1 MLKLQSRSNP
11 LGFGPTISHGGFQ
24 WNIVAGWIG
33 LIWYAVVVAVCILGY
48 FQIWR
53 YFLQRP
59 RKAHSSVSPDAP
71 HVTVIRPVKGLEPH
85 LYDCLASTFFQDY
98 PHDKLAVHFCVS
110 SKSDPGYPTLQK
122 LLSDFPRAN
131 VRLYIEEE
139 DPMLQPDNEF
149 AQHLGPNPKIRNM
162 SRAYREAQGDIVW
175 IMDCNVWVGKGVCG
189 RMVDRLCGLGGARP
203 GKKYKFVHHLPVAV
217 DVTDAASL
225 REEREALLDAYTSH
239 QSEGTAARDEAA
251 ELITE
256 QHESPL
262 ATGGGRLEELF
273 LSSSH
278 AKMYTAINTVLIA
291 PCIVGKSNMFRRS
304 HLDYL
309 TTASAVN
316 PHSYTPGIDYF
327 SDNIC
332 EDHLIGD
339 LLWKNRVREEKNG
352 ERFGKHAMVFG
363 DLAFQPVANMSVRAY
378 IARRVR
384 WLRVR
389 KFTVL
394 LATLVEPGTES
405 LLCSFYGAYG
415 VTTSLAPFMHEKG
428 YAFASHLTS
437 WCAFLGVFLASLVA
451 WILVDW
457 TLYMKMH
464 SAKTVELDEDTPV
477 FAKPPR
483 RGCTTRRPFRQ
494 WFAAWLGREMLAFP
508 IWAWAF
514 YGGVTVTWR
523 DRRFRVG
530 LDMKVREI
538 DCDKDIQSE
547 GSYSRGLSLGGSS
560 SSGSGS
566 RQEDRDKVRQ
576 D

>member
-1 MLKLQSRSNP
+1 M
-11 LGFGPTISHGGFQ
+11 
-24 WNIVAGWIG
+24 
-33 LIWYAVVVAVCILGY
+33 
-48 FQIWR
+48 
-53 YFLQRP
+53 
-59 RKAHSSVSPDAP
+59 SPDAP

-85 LYDCLASTFFQDY
+85 LYECLASTFFQDY
-98 PHDKLAVHFCVS
+98 PRDKLAVHLCVS
-110 SKSDPGYPTLQK
+110 SRSDPGYPTLQK
-122 LLSDFPRAN
+122 LLSDFPHAN
-131 VRLYIEEE
+131 VRLYVEE
-139 DPMLQPDNEF
+139 DDPLLQPGNEF
-149 AQHLGPNPKIRNM
+149 ANRLGPNPKIRNM

-189 RMVDRLCGLGGARP
+189 RMVDRLCGFGSRP

-217 DVTDAASL
+217 DVTGAASL
-225 REEREALLDAYTSH
+225 REEREALLDAYTS
-239 QSEGTAARDEAA
+239 QRGTTTTTTAARDQAA

-309 TTASAVN
+309 TTASSAN
-316 PHSYTPGIDYF
+316 PHHYNPGIDYF

-339 LLWKNRVREEKNG
+339 LLWKNRVREEKAPHD
-352 ERFGKHAMVFG
+352 ERLGKHAMVFG

-405 LLCSFYGAYG
+405 LLCSLYGAYG
-415 VTTSLAPFMHEKG
+415 VTTSLALFLQERG
-428 YAFASHLTS
+428 YAFATGLTS
-437 WCAFLGVFLASLVA
+437 WTAFVAVFLASLVA
-451 WILVDW
+451 WVLVDW
-457 TLYMKMH
+457 TLYIKMH
-464 SAKTVELDEDTPV
+464 SARTVELDGDTPV
-477 FAKPPR
+477 FAQPPR
-483 RGCTTRRPFRQ
+483 PGCVTRRSFRQ

-538 DCDKDIQSE
+538 DCDKAIQSE
-547 GSYSRGLSLGGSS
+547 GSYSRGFSLA
-560 SSGSGS
+560 
-566 RQEDRDKVRQ
+566 DRDKVRR